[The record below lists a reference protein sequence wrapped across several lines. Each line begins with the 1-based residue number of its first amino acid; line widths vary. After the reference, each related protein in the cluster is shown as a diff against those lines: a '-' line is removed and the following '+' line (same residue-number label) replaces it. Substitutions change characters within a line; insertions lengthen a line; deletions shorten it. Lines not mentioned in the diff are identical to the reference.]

1 MNSTNLRQVDGGTF
15 IKQGDFSSEFAFELL
30 DENNQLINLDDEEA
44 IITLSSPYDR
54 ETFFEKT
61 VTVKDGKISFQIDE
75 ILPIRYYIIEVKCA
89 DYVFPS
95 DNRFQIE
102 VTKGSEDYIPKDPL
116 GKVLTETEVIELLNE
131 PEFIAKVTG
140 PKGDTGI
147 STYDLWLSQG
157 NTGTEQDFIDSLRGA
172 DGLAGPIG
180 ATGPQGATGATGTQ
194 GTQGI
199 KGDKGDTGTS
209 GQDGNDGQDGKSTYQ
224 IWLDLG
230 NVGSEQDFI
239 DSLAPKI
246 ERHAPTGYSLDRTT
260 RPWTIHFDNGCD
272 LLMPDYA
279 TTETIYGYGYTA
291 YNAETEIEQFP
302 LSEQVMRTSRGHLTI
317 EKWKT
322 SNAACAYWA
331 NSTIVINPINDQK
344 LFDFSHAQLNPNDT
358 DKSYSLVRQKN
369 FIRVM
374 YELGI
379 WSEVDIVSL
388 GAVKL

>member
-1 MNSTNLRQVDGGTF
+1 M
-15 IKQGDFSSEFAFELL
+15 
-30 DENNQLINLDDEEA
+30 
-44 IITLSSPYDR
+44 
-54 ETFFEKT
+54 
-61 VTVKDGKISFQIDE
+61 SFKIDE
-75 ILPIRYYIIEVKCA
+75 ILPARTFTLEIKCEG
-89 DYVFPS
+89 YVFPS
-95 DNRFQIE
+95 DRRFKID
-102 VTKGSEDYIPKDPL
+102 VIKGADDYIPHDPL
-116 GKVLTETEVIELLNE
+116 VKLPTENE
-131 PEFIAKVTG
+131 IKSYIDTKISDPAFTDKLVG
-140 PKGDTGI
+140 PKGQDGI
-147 STYDLWLSQG
+147 
-157 NTGTEQDFIDSLRGA
+157 
-172 DGLAGPIG
+172 DGRDGSNGLDGRDGRPG
-180 ATGPQGATGATGTQ
+180 SNGSNGSN
-194 GTQGI
+194 GI
-199 KGDKGDTGTS
+199 
-209 GQDGNDGQDGKSTYQ
+209 DGNDGQDGKSAYQ